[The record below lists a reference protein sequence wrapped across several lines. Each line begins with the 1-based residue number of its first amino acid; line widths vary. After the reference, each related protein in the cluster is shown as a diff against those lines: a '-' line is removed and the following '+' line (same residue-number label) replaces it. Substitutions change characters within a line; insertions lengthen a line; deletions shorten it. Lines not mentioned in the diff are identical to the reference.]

1 MPWIDSFWFF
11 PLCSTYC
18 LVFVIHYLHYD
29 FVIWGNLMF
38 TTLICTHVDSAENF
52 LDHLPWVFHSEF
64 SMGQEKQT
72 SCTAVLPCW
81 SWMED
86 TDISFF
92 FSFCFK
98 FLLWSKQNCTKST
111 KILQKSSLQLRNRLC
126 CLNYVC
132 AGFLGT
138 RSCSWQ
144 GAPLIYRCVVYL
156 WTSCLFFSIFLVS
169 SSVAFLPVMETWL
182 IAKFWML
189 ARSYGRKLYNYKW
202 VLAFINCKGSNH
214 IRGMKWR
221 YHIQLLYLPAFLYNW
236 REAIQIWGWTGRG
249 DYLILKS

>member
-1 MPWIDSFWFF
+1 MESRSSTIFKKKMDWIVHTRIFTWKWLVFCPQFDRVWFNGHSNYVLNEQIKDLINLIVSLCWAQKYLDKAFLDPNCQVLVILLGTKTRWHFILLYLMPWIDSFWFF

-92 FSFCFK
+92 FF
-98 FLLWSKQNCTKST
+98 FL
-111 KILQKSSLQLRNRLC
+111 
-126 CLNYVC
+126 
-132 AGFLGT
+132 F
-138 RSCSWQ
+138 
-144 GAPLIYRCVVYL
+144 
-156 WTSCLFFSIFLVS
+156 
-169 SSVAFLPVMETWL
+169 
-182 IAKFWML
+182 
-189 ARSYGRKLYNYKW
+189 
-202 VLAFINCKGSNH
+202 
-214 IRGMKWR
+214 
-221 YHIQLLYLPAFLYNW
+221 
-236 REAIQIWGWTGRG
+236 
-249 DYLILKS
+249 

>member
-1 MPWIDSFWFF
+1 MCRAQKYLDKAFLDPNCQVLVIFLGTKTRWHFILLYLMPWIDSFWFF

-92 FSFCFK
+92 FFLFVLNFFCDLNKTALNLLK
-98 FLLWSKQNCTKST
+98 FCKRVL
-111 KILQKSSLQLRNRLC
+111 
-126 CLNYVC
+126 
-132 AGFLGT
+132 
-138 RSCSWQ
+138 CSWET
-144 GAPLIYRCVVYL
+144 GSVV
-156 WTSCLFFSIFLVS
+156 WIMFVLV
-169 SSVAFLPVMETWL
+169 F
-182 IAKFWML
+182 
-189 ARSYGRKLYNYKW
+189 
-202 VLAFINCKGSNH
+202 
-214 IRGMKWR
+214 
-221 YHIQLLYLPAFLYNW
+221 
-236 REAIQIWGWTGRG
+236 
-249 DYLILKS
+249 

>member
-1 MPWIDSFWFF
+1 MHTCRFCWKFLGPPTMGLPLWIQHGAGKTDFLYCCS
-11 PLCSTYC
+11 PL
-18 LVFVIHYLHYD
+18 
-29 FVIWGNLMF
+29 
-38 TTLICTHVDSAENF
+38 LILNGGHWYI
-52 LDHLPWVFHSEF
+52 L
-64 SMGQEKQT
+64 
-72 SCTAVLPCW
+72 
-81 SWMED
+81 
-86 TDISFF
+86 FF

-169 SSVAFLPVMETWL
+169 SSVAFLPVMET
-182 IAKFWML
+182 
-189 ARSYGRKLYNYKW
+189 
-202 VLAFINCKGSNH
+202 C
-214 IRGMKWR
+214 
-221 YHIQLLYLPAFLYNW
+221 
-236 REAIQIWGWTGRG
+236 
-249 DYLILKS
+249 